1 MNLKQ
6 FRKDR
11 GLGQKDIAEIFG
23 CKQNHVSAIE
33 SGTRA
38 LTPLHIRLLI
48 EKYGFDVV
56 AQYANAAELPEKP
69 SVTINAPV
77 ISDNTAPVQA
87 GNNNKMELPQTPG
100 TDSASLIALMN
111 NMLAVQQKQMQ
122 QYAEI
127 LASKDAELAKRDQ
140 QIDRMID
147 ILEKK

>member
-69 SVTINAPV
+69 TVAINAPV
-77 ISDNTAPVQA
+77 ITDNTAPVQA
-87 GNNNKMELPQTPG
+87 GNGNSMELPPDAGIIEVLRQQSNHISTLLSQQQTML
-100 TDSASLIALMN
+100 AHQERLIAL
-111 NMLAVQQKQMQ
+111 
-122 QYAEI
+122 
-127 LASKDAELAKRDQ
+127 
-140 QIDRMID
+140 
-147 ILEKK
+147 LENR

>member
-77 ISDNTAPVQA
+77 ITDNTAPVQA
-87 GNNNKMELPQTPG
+87 GNGNSMELPPDAGIVEVLRQQSNQISTLLSQQQTML
-100 TDSASLIALMN
+100 AHQERLIAL
-111 NMLAVQQKQMQ
+111 
-122 QYAEI
+122 
-127 LASKDAELAKRDQ
+127 
-140 QIDRMID
+140 
-147 ILEKK
+147 LENRR

>member
-77 ISDNTAPVQA
+77 ITDNNAPVQA
-87 GNNNKMELPQTPG
+87 GNGNSMELPPDAGIVEVLRQQSNQITALLSQQQTML
-100 TDSASLIALMN
+100 AHQERLIAL
-111 NMLAVQQKQMQ
+111 
-122 QYAEI
+122 
-127 LASKDAELAKRDQ
+127 
-140 QIDRMID
+140 
-147 ILEKK
+147 LEKK

>member
-77 ISDNTAPVQA
+77 ITDNTAPVQA
-87 GNNNKMELPQTPG
+87 GNGNSMELPPDAGIVEVLRQQSNQIT
-100 TDSASLIALMN
+100 TLLSQQKTMLEHQARLIAL
-111 NMLAVQQKQMQ
+111 
-122 QYAEI
+122 
-127 LASKDAELAKRDQ
+127 
-140 QIDRMID
+140 
-147 ILEKK
+147 LEKK